1 MKIKLLNADKIV
13 KTSIERL
20 GSSVINLFWYKIVFC
35 TVYSLKIR
43 KKKGKYNWLNKKL

>member
-1 MKIKLLNADKIV
+1 MKFKLLNADKIV

-35 TVYSLKIR
+35 TINLLKIR
-43 KKKGKYNWLNKKL
+43 